1 MWMPVWQMKFAI
13 SQKSWR
19 QSSLNIVKEL
29 DCDYCSMMSL
39 NSNDYKPVKR
49 VPSRVPAEKEPTDP
63 DQPPECSASGDW

>member
-1 MWMPVWQMKFAI
+1 MWMPVWQLKLAI

-29 DCDYCSMMSL
+29 DCDYCSIMYL

-49 VPSRVPAEKEPTDP
+49 ASSRVPAEKEPTDP
-63 DQPPECSASGDW
+63 NQPPKCSAAGN